1 MACRAAQ
8 SAIASWGGPVSDITH
23 IIFGTMSAVI
33 DAPTIDNRL
42 INSLDLPRDIRR
54 LSVQQMG
61 CLTGFRCLTTAAE
74 LAASNP
80 AARIL
85 VVVADVRSGL
95 QNQLPHWE
103 ESSAPTRAC
112 IISCALFRDA
122 ASAVIVGTRARPYE
136 QPRAKVLSTGSAFLP
151 GTLDYVE
158 VKDGACDSISW
169 HNSKELPDAVS
180 AAAPELVA
188 RLFKHVSNANLHQ
201 TAVAMHPGGPK
212 ILKLT
217 AAALGLQD
225 PDFAVSWQ
233 FLQEHGNTSGSSN
246 LALLHRELLRA
257 GTEQLPCTRNIL
269 CMGIGPGMALEGL
282 LLQRTALTSMQEM

>member
-1 MACRAAQ
+1 MASRAAQ

-122 ASAVIVGTRARPYE
+122 ASAVIVGSRARPYE

-151 GTLDYVE
+151 G
-158 VKDGACDSISW
+158 W
-169 HNSKELPDAVS
+169 HNSKELPDVVS

-188 RLFKHVSNANLHQ
+188 RLFKHIHNANLYQ

-212 ILKLT
+212 ILQLT
-217 AAALGLQD
+217 AEALGLQD
-225 PDFAVSWQ
+225 SDFAVSWQ
-233 FLQEHGNTSGSSN
+233 FLREHGNTSGSSN
-246 LALLHRELLRA
+246 LALLHNELIRA
-257 GTEQLPCTRNIL
+257 GTEESPRTQDIL
-269 CMGIGPGMALEGL
+269 CIGIGPGMALEGL
-282 LLQRTALTSMQEM
+282 LLRRMEFTRHEQ

>member
-1 MACRAAQ
+1 MASRAAQ

-122 ASAVIVGTRARPYE
+122 ASAVIVGSRARHYE

-158 VKDGACDSISW
+158 IKDGACDSISW
-169 HNSKELPDAVS
+169 HNSKELPDVVS
-180 AAAPELVA
+180 TAAPELVA
-188 RLFKHVSNANLHQ
+188 RLFKHVSNANIHQ

-225 PDFAVSWQ
+225 SDFAVSWQ

-246 LALLHRELLRA
+246 LALLHNELLRA
-257 GTEQLPCTRNIL
+257 GTEKSPRTRNIL
-269 CMGIGPGMALEGL
+269 CVGIGPGMALEGL
-282 LLQRTALTSMQEM
+282 LLQRMALTRQET